1 MYPINTTPNLYLF
14 VYGTLMSPF
23 QNEMA
28 RHFHQH
34 ADLEGEARMPG
45 LLYRVTWYPG
55 AVVIPHEPSPNSN
68 QWVYGELWEL
78 KEDALFD
85 TLDRYEECSAQ
96 DAIPHEYQ
104 RALQAIELIHL
115 QRTLDAWVYLYQRP
129 VIALDHITTGR
140 FSLLQAN
147 LDEPI

>member
-28 RHFHQH
+28 RHFHQN
-34 ADLEGEARMPG
+34 ADLIGEARMPG
-45 LLYRVTWYPG
+45 FLYRVSWYPG
-55 AVVIPHEPSPNSN
+55 AVVMPHEAYLNN

-78 KEDALFD
+78 KENALFD

-96 DAIPHEYQ
+96 DALPHEYQ
-104 RALQAIELIHL
+104 RALQAVELIHL
-115 QRTLDAWVYLYQRP
+115 HRSLDAWVYLYQRS
-129 VIALDHITTGR
+129 VSALEHIKTGR
-140 FSLLQAN
+140 FSLPQAN
-147 LDEPI
+147 LDEPK